1 MTLQD
6 LLDVLDCHTSFT
18 VVNVDTKELIEH
30 LNTTYMDDVEEI
42 LGHWFNK
49 KVDYIKSKGTHWLY
63 IELRD

>member
-49 KVDYIKSKGTHWLY
+49 EVDYIKSKGTHWLY